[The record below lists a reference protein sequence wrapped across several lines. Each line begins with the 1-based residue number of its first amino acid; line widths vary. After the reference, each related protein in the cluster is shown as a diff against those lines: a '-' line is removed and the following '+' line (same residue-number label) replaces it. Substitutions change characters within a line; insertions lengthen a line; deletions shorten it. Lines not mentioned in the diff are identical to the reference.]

1 MEELRRIFA
10 KNLSDLRTQH
20 GMTQLQLAEMLNYSD
35 KAVSKWERGDSIPD
49 VFVLRQMADYF
60 GVTVDYFLTEDH
72 TETEIKKKTVSKITK
87 RNRRIITMLSASVAW
102 LVATLLFVILNI
114 RSLGGSFP
122 TWLLFVYAVPVSS
135 IVLLVFNS
143 IWGRPRANYVIITVL
158 VWSLLASIFLS
169 LFRFIPEIW
178 LVFILGVPAQI
189 IIFLWSGLRVGAVLH
204 AAQRETPK
212 NKRTG
217 SAPHEKTDGASGE
230 EGV

>member
-10 KNLSDLRTQH
+10 KNLSDLRTQR

-49 VFVLRQMADYF
+49 VFVLKQMADYF

-102 LVATLLFVILNI
+102 LVVTLLFVILNI

-143 IWGRPRANYVIITVL
+143 IWGRSRANYAIITVL

-204 AAQRETPK
+204 ATQRETQK

-217 SAPHEKTDGASGE
+217 SAPHEKTDGAYGE